1 MEFKLYIVLLVCFD
15 YFKIVVI
22 NWYIFVYIICKYNRI
37 VLDLEIKLNYKSYL
51 YWIVLDWLKLL
62 RNVMK
67 NLLELIRY
75 LLGLISKNYCD

>member
-1 MEFKLYIVLLVCFD
+1 MEFKLYIVLCFD

-75 LLGLISKNYCD
+75 LLGLISKNNCD

>member
-1 MEFKLYIVLLVCFD
+1 MEFKIYIVLCFD
-15 YFKIVVI
+15 YLKIVVI

>member
-1 MEFKLYIVLLVCFD
+1 MEFKLNIVLCFD

>member
-1 MEFKLYIVLLVCFD
+1 MEFKLYIVLCFD

>member
-1 MEFKLYIVLLVCFD
+1 MEFKLYIVLCFD

-22 NWYIFVYIICKYNRI
+22 NWYIFVYIIFKYNRI